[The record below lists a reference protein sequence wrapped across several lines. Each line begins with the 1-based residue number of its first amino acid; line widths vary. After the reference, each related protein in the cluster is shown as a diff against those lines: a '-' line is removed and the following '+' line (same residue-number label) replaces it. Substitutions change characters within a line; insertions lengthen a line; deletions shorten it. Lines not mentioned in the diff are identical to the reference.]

1 MTSLKRRPW
10 TNGLAAAV
18 IAVVGL
24 ATLTLPPRQAQAQV
38 SVGIG
43 FGVPG
48 VWGYYA
54 PPTYYYPYARITV
67 TNIRIIMGIPTPTR
81 RVFISDRPFI
91 ITRTAV
97 GTITGVE
104 RPRAV

>member
-54 PPTYYYPYARITV
+54 SPPYYYPYAAYYSYQYPYYYGYPYAYPAGLYIGPP
-67 TNIRIIMGIPTPTR
+67 IYHHPHR
-81 RVFISDRPFI
+81 RWHHHWR
-91 ITRTAV
+91 
-97 GTITGVE
+97 
-104 RPRAV
+104 